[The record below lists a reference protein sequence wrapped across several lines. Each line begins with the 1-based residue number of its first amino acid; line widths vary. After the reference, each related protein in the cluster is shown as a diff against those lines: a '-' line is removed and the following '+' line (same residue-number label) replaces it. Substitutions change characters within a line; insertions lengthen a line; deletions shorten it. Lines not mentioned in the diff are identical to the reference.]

1 MNATFVQGRDGKLGE
16 YLQLL
21 RLLACELERATQALT
36 ENSLTTL
43 EDSIANQQ
51 AFAERL
57 GALSSDLGR
66 RLQEHSIDA
75 SPLAENDMKKKILAA
90 SASLEKL
97 NRRYTLL
104 LNHSIHSVA
113 LMVSLFRSFQ
123 GQIQEGSGPGLREHT
138 WSCQI

>member
-1 MNATFVQGRDGKLGE
+1 MNATVVQGRDGKLGE

-21 RLLACELERATQALT
+21 RLLACELERATKALA

-57 GALSSDLGR
+57 GVLTSDLSR
-66 RLQEHSIDA
+66 CLQEHSIDA
-75 SPLAENDMKKKILAA
+75 SPLAENDMKKKIRAA
-90 SASLEKL
+90 TASLEKL

-104 LNHSIHSVA
+104 LKHSSHSVA
-113 LMVSLFRSFQ
+113 LMVSLFCSFQ
-123 GQIQEGSGPGLREHT
+123 GQIQEGSGPRLREHT